1 MMVSTSSLRAEIE
14 THLTWLRESL
24 PGRVVGPELSARSKV
39 PFKAV
44 SCRAVLGWRAL
55 ELSEATLDSLAAGRV
70 LSSAVLT
77 RAAIETVAGVWYLSR
92 RLHRAVAENSLGNI
106 DERLMRLLVGS
117 KINSEM
123 RNPVHINDFIACA
136 EQEVPGFEAHYN
148 RLSEFAHPN
157 WAGTMYLFSQP
168 EPEERAMRFGPN
180 VRGFDSATIQCLTG
194 LSGAL
199 LMLRAAYDEITAV
212 IPQFAA
218 ICESDSGRAV

>member
-55 ELSEATLDSLAAGRV
+55 ELSEATLDSLTVAAGRV

-77 RAAIETVAGVWYLSR
+77 RAAIETVAGVWCLSR

-123 RNPVHINDFIACA
+123 RNPIHINDFIARA
-136 EQEVPGFEAHYN
+136 EHEVPGFEPLK
-148 RLSEFAHPN
+148 R
-157 WAGTMYLFSQP
+157 
-168 EPEERAMRFGPN
+168 N
-180 VRGFDSATIQCLTG
+180 VRRT
-194 LSGAL
+194 
-199 LMLRAAYDEITAV
+199 
-212 IPQFAA
+212 
-218 ICESDSGRAV
+218 